1 MSGLAETAP
10 GAVGDIPVRAQAPA
24 AARADTRLRHIDA
37 LRAIAALL
45 VLWLHV
51 SETYTQLDPSGARG
65 HWLYTMA
72 TSVDFG
78 RVGVV
83 AFFLISGFV
92 IPYSMRPDRPAP
104 ITTFAIKRLLRI
116 YPAYWLSV
124 PLGVLTTYWLWG
136 RPFGVGDFLVNLTLL
151 QDFFGVPAAEGL
163 YWTLLVELV
172 FYALC
177 IALLLSGS
185 LHDLRRLC
193 ALAIALGGLHMLAM
207 FTRWLGT
214 PLMSSTLAFWWLNL
228 SIMLCGTLFRACVIE
243 RAAVQDRWLRFGV
256 GGLLACYLVIYPAA
270 TTWAIGLD
278 RNAAIS
284 YALGLLLFI
293 VGTTA
298 VRIATRLTDWL
309 GRISYS
315 IYLFH
320 PVVFQPILWW
330 LLQQPPDSWWRMQ
343 HLGVYLLVNAVLTIL
358 LADAVYR
365 FVEAPC
371 IRSGHRWASKRVR
384 RAAG

>member
-1 MSGLAETAP
+1 M
-10 GAVGDIPVRAQAPA
+10 
-24 AARADTRLRHIDA
+24 ADSRLRYIDT
-37 LRAIAALL
+37 LRAVAAFL

-51 SETYTQLDPSGARG
+51 SETYSRLDPIGANG
-65 HWLYTMA
+65 HWMHAVA

-78 RVGVV
+78 RIGVV

-92 IPYSMRPDRPAP
+92 IPYSLRADRPAP

-136 RPFGVGDFLVNLTLL
+136 RPFGLGDFLVNLTLL
-151 QDFFGVPAAEGL
+151 QDFFGVQAAEGL

-177 IALLLSGS
+177 VVLFMVRS
-185 LHDLRRLC
+185 LHNLRRIC
-193 ALAIALGGLHMLAM
+193 ALAIVFVALHALAM

-214 PLMSSTLAFWWLNL
+214 PVMDSTLAFWWLNL
-228 SIMLCGTLFRACVIE
+228 SVMLCGTLFRACVIE
-243 RAAVQDRWLRFGV
+243 RSVANDRWLHLGAAS
-256 GGLLACYLVIYPAA
+256 LLIFYLVVYPAA
-270 TTWAIGLD
+270 TIWAVGFEH
-278 RNAAIS
+278 NAAIA
-284 YALGLLLFI
+284 YALGALLFI
-293 VGTTA
+293 AGTTVA
-298 VRIATRLTDWL
+298 RVRTRLTDHL

-320 PVVFQPILWW
+320 PVVFQPLLWW
-330 LLQQPPDSWWRMQ
+330 LLRQPADSWWRTQ

-358 LADAVYR
+358 LADVVYR
-365 FVEAPC
+365 WVEAPC
-371 IRSGHRWASKRVR
+371 IRLGHRWA
-384 RAAG
+384 RARAQRAMTGPAVEPA